1 MHRIPGHPSAVAA
14 HARTHLRWIRVLALL
29 ASGRQ
34 TSYWI
39 FEHSDLTLGE
49 IQTALV
55 RLHDANLVVR
65 EVGHGRKQVFWSRAP
80 GTLSPDTP

>member
-1 MHRIPGHPSAVAA
+1 LLSTWADTTIPFPAA
-14 HARTHLRWIRVLALL
+14 DDNDRRVLALL

-80 GTLSPDTP
+80 GTLAPDTP